1 MRKERKFIAREREGS
16 VFVQRPLYTRTNLQS
31 IIPPHFWSICQ
42 QRIFFSSLYKRFSY
56 DIYWRIACFIS
67 ISNFFCICY
76 KKHLKWGD
84 EVSIREFL
92 RLCSALWFVWVRER
106 EREERERERAS
117 SFYKS
122 SIWVRGQQAS
132 ISLFWN
138 VCINFLPRNGV
149 SNWKQKLFLLLL
161 FRGDNLKNRFRTN
174 FWKSW
179 SHFGANLRSENF

>member
-1 MRKERKFIAREREGS
+1 MCSSRDHCILGQTFN
-16 VFVQRPLYTRTNLQS
+16 PLS
-31 IIPPHFWSICQ
+31 PPPFLIHMSTKN
-42 QRIFFSSLYKRFSY
+42 IFFFIIQTIQLWHLLTNSLFHINKQ
-56 DIYWRIACFIS
+56 
-67 ISNFFCICY
+67 FFCICY

-179 SHFGANLRSENF
+179 SYFGANLRSENF